1 MNREKRNRKKEDKEM
16 KSRNRVGITGILLCL
31 ALVIASGAQAQ
42 ENQAKQRKDSVAAE
56 QQHIKASDYLI
67 PHRQGA
73 EKFSS
78 RKGVEHLFF
87 SAGAGVG
94 YLLDMGGGQSAGGAV
109 ASFYVGNWINPVI
122 GIRGGFD
129 YGMWR
134 LPGGAK
140 TNLTGISADYLVN
153 LSAFAARYNPRRLFE
168 LVGALGVG
176 YRAVLRKEGTTVHT
190 YGLRAGLQAK
200 FNVSPAFNLFI
211 EPQWMLYPDRVDHA
225 YSWRRFDLT
234 TAVMVGITYKP
245 SGFAESKLLRNGFAS
260 LAAGTGK
267 TDGVLFNTEFALGKW
282 LDEVSGIRVSAG
294 SSTSFLKR
302 VEEGSMYDAKPSDK
316 DFNISL
322 NADYLCNL
330 SNLFARER
338 HDRLFSVL
346 FTAGVGSYFPGSD
359 ARAKIVINGRFGFQ
373 GNIRLSKHYSAWIE
387 PRVDLYKDNT
397 ERKDMQY
404 PVRASIGLMLGTSYT
419 F

>member
-1 MNREKRNRKKEDKEM
+1 MESKNRY
-16 KSRNRVGITGILLCL
+16 GITGILLCL
-31 ALVIASGAQAQ
+31 ALVIPSGIQAQ
-42 ENQAKQRKDSVAAE
+42 EEQAE
-56 QQHIKASDYLI
+56 QQKDSARAVQYIKASDYLI

-87 SAGAGVG
+87 SVGAGMG
-94 YLLDMGGGQSAGGAV
+94 HLMDMGSGQSANGAV

-122 GIRGGFD
+122 GIRSGFD

-134 LPGGAK
+134 FPGGVK
-140 TNLTGISADYLVN
+140 SNLTGISADYLVN
-153 LSAFAARYNPRRLFE
+153 ISAFAARYNPHRLFE
-168 LVGALGVG
+168 LVGSLGVG
-176 YRAVLRKEGTTVHT
+176 YRALFMKERTAIHT
-190 YGLRAGLQAK
+190 YGLRAGVQAK

-211 EPQWMLYPDRVDHA
+211 EPQWMLYPDRVDNA
-225 YSWRRFDLT
+225 YSWRKFDLT
-234 TAVMVGITYKP
+234 TAVMIGITYKP
-245 SGFAESKLLRNGFAS
+245 SGFAESELLRNGFAS

-267 TDGVLFNTEFALGKW
+267 TEGVLFNTEFALGKW
-282 LDEVSGIRVSAG
+282 LNDVSGVRISAG

-302 VEEGSMYDAKPSDK
+302 VEEGSMHDTRPSSK

-330 SNLFARER
+330 SNLFAKER
-338 HDRLFSVL
+338 HDRLFSLL
-346 FTAGVGSYFPGSD
+346 FVAGVGSYFPGSD
-359 ARAKIVINGRFGFQ
+359 ANAKIVINGRFGFQ
-373 GNIRLSKHYSAWIE
+373 GNVRLSKHYSAWVE

-404 PVRASIGLMLGTSYT
+404 PIRASVGLMLGTSYT

>member
-1 MNREKRNRKKEDKEM
+1 MESKNRY
-16 KSRNRVGITGILLCL
+16 GITGILLCL
-31 ALVIASGAQAQ
+31 ALVIPSGIQAQ
-42 ENQAKQRKDSVAAE
+42 EEQAE
-56 QQHIKASDYLI
+56 QQKDSARAVQYIKASDYLI

-87 SAGAGVG
+87 SVGAGMG
-94 YLLDMGGGQSAGGAV
+94 HLMDMGSGQSANGAV

-122 GIRGGFD
+122 GIRSGFD

-134 LPGGAK
+134 FPSGVK
-140 TNLTGISADYLVN
+140 SNLTGISADYLVN
-153 LSAFAARYNPRRLFE
+153 ISAFAARYNPHRLFE
-168 LVGALGVG
+168 LVGSLGVG
-176 YRAVLRKEGTTVHT
+176 YRALFMKERTAIHT
-190 YGLRAGLQAK
+190 YGLRAGVQAK

-211 EPQWMLYPDRVDHA
+211 EPQWMLYPDRVDNA
-225 YSWRRFDLT
+225 YSWRKFDLT
-234 TAVMVGITYKP
+234 TAVMIGITYKP
-245 SGFAESKLLRNGFAS
+245 SGFAESELLRNGFAS

-267 TDGVLFNTEFALGKW
+267 TEGVLFNTEFALGKW
-282 LDEVSGIRVSAG
+282 LNDVSGVRISAG

-302 VEEGSMYDAKPSDK
+302 VEEGSMHDTRPSSK

-330 SNLFARER
+330 SNLFAKER
-338 HDRLFSVL
+338 HDRLFSLL
-346 FTAGVGSYFPGSD
+346 FVAGVGSYFPGSD
-359 ARAKIVINGRFGFQ
+359 ANAKIVINGRFGFQ
-373 GNIRLSKHYSAWIE
+373 GNVRLSKHYSAWVE

-404 PVRASIGLMLGTSYT
+404 PIRASVGLMLGTSYT